1 MIPTNP
7 PTPHPPPPAER
18 AGGGGAWPGSRGL
31 GGGVEGGAKAVL
43 DVQPKTFFRD
53 VSSWS
58 PPNPTPMSTLKVNS
72 LLEVV

>member
-43 DVQPKTFFRD
+43 DVQPKTH
-53 VSSWS
+53 SSEMS
-58 PPNPTPMSTLKVNS
+58 HPGLLPTQRPCPLSR
-72 LLEVV
+72 